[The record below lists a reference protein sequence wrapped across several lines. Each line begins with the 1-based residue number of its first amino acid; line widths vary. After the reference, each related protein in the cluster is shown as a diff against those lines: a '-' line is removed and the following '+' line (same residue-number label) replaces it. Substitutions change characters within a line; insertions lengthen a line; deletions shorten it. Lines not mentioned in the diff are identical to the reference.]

1 MPRERSCTV
10 CQAIEPKTIDRLL
23 VFGYGPRSIAERW
36 GLRRHHVNKHRNE
49 CLVGERRQAVEADLR
64 SGEGVHNP

>member
-1 MPRERSCTV
+1 M
-10 CQAIEPKTIDRLL
+10 EPKTIDCLF
-23 VFGYGPRSIAERW
+23 VFGYGPRFIAEHLR
-36 GLRRHHVNKHRNE
+36 LRRHHVNKHRDE